1 MNPQAMT
8 YEFEHSLQHKRV
20 LMLYGP
26 PGTGKTTMAKVLANQ
41 CGYLAKH
48 VNASDVR
55 SGSDL

>member
-1 MNPQAMT
+1 MT
-8 YEFEHSLQHKRV
+8 YEFEHSLQYKRV